1 MSTIYEILE
10 DYPAVNN
17 VTELLDSDILI
28 LPNKKKEGS
37 FGEKQPLGLADLNK
51 NLKIKY
57 YCDGKLSYRFE
68 ASIDGFLN
76 LGILV
81 VQLVNFAA
89 NLLVISNYIT
99 KSHNS
104 DKVKITIVHGDLY
117 NNCQIDVFEG
127 NGYDISENISNLKG
141 NYK

>member
-1 MSTIYEILE
+1 MLVLTRSYTLIYVL
-10 DYPAVNN
+10 AVE
-17 VTELLDSDILI
+17 VDACFVPTAAELRGITT
-28 LPNKKKEGS
+28 
-37 FGEKQPLGLADLNK
+37 
-51 NLKIKY
+51 KIKY